1 MKSYFGSSK
10 RAVLIMTGIGGNE
23 SGYDNKYEK
32 IAGRLNEK
40 YGASVFVF
48 ATPREAWNIGD
59 RLVEQAVGEV
69 NAQLASQGALPCE
82 LYCFGT
88 SAGASFLGAFTHPY
102 PQVKKLILVNPVMQ
116 SNPHKLL
123 SGLEK
128 TNAAVTVVFGE
139 FDPSRKFS
147 FMLDSVKGNNIK
159 TIVVP
164 NADHF
169 FTGADNLE
177 LFLNLPEM
185 FFEKD

>member
-10 RAVLIMTGIGGNE
+10 QAVLIMTGIGGSE
-23 SGYDNKYEK
+23 SGHDNKYEK
-32 IAGRLNEK
+32 IAERITQK
-40 YGASVFVF
+40 YGASVFIF

-69 NAQLASQGALPCE
+69 NAQFASQGALPCE

-88 SAGASFLGAFTHPY
+88 SAGASFLGAFTHAY

-128 TNAAVTVVFGE
+128 TNAEVTVVFGE
-139 FDPSRKFS
+139 FDSSCKFS
-147 FMLDSVKGNNIK
+147 FLFDNVKDKTIK
-159 TIVVP
+159 MIVVP
-164 NADHF
+164 NADHYF
-169 FTGADNLE
+169 DGAENFDI
-177 LFLNLPEM
+177 FLNLPEM
-185 FFEKD
+185 FFETN